1 MREKEGILSAE
12 AGVHQHQRD
21 KWSEQQKN
29 YLGEFPCGLVV
40 RIPGFHCCD
49 AGSIPGGGTEIQQ
62 KKKKLFSNTQSEGEE
77 KNQEKVSY
85 GNPRP
90 ENVRTLTRRSN
101 AVESQTE
108 DWKAHFIYHLRGF
121 GDLSENWHQ
130 SRGGV
135 GWKVRWQGENIR
147 EQENRDS
154 KRGREGIHWRG
165 W

>member
-1 MREKEGILSAE
+1 M
-12 AGVHQHQRD
+12 
-21 KWSEQQKN
+21 
-29 YLGEFPCGLVV
+29 V

-77 KNQEKVSY
+77 KNQEKVSC

-108 DWKAHFIYHLRGF
+108 DWKAHFI
-121 GDLSENWHQ
+121 
-130 SRGGV
+130 
-135 GWKVRWQGENIR
+135 
-147 EQENRDS
+147 
-154 KRGREGIHWRG
+154 
-165 W
+165 